1 MKTISNFSI
10 KEKNVLLRVDF
21 NVPVVEGKITE
32 KSRIISIKSTIKK
45 LIKDNNKIFLIS
57 HFGRPKGIFNKKL
70 SLEFLC
76 PTLVQEFEI
85 NKIHFVKIINNKN
98 ILKTINTM
106 KLGEVC
112 LLENIRFYEGEEKN
126 DLNFAKELTKNFD
139 VYVND
144 AFSASHRKHASIV
157 RVTQFLPSIAGDSLL
172 SEIKNLELF
181 INTSRKP
188 STAIIGGSKISTKIN
203 IIHNLVK
210 YFDNIIIGGAMA
222 NTFLFAQ
229 GFEVGKS
236 LVEQELADV
245 AKTILD
251 RGRTYD
257 CNIILPI
264 DVVCSNHLNDSINV
278 KHSEI
283 KNVLSDQVILDL
295 GNQTIQIIIKTILK
309 SNMILWNG
317 PLGAFEHEP
326 FNNATIKIANTIKNN
341 AKLLNIIVLAGGGD
355 TISAIKMANAEKG
368 FSYISKAGG
377 AFLEWLEGKES
388 PGVKALEEN
397 QLS

>member
-32 KSRIISIKSTIKK
+32 KSRILSIKSTIKK

-126 DLNFAKELTKNFD
+126 DLNFSKELTKNFD

-172 SEIKNLELF
+172 REIKNLELF
-181 INTSRKP
+181 IKTSRKP

-229 GFEVGKS
+229 GFEVGES
-236 LVEQELADV
+236 LVEQELKET
-245 AKTILD
+245 AKTILE
-251 RGRTYD
+251 RGRNFN
-257 CNIILPI
+257 CNIILPV

-278 KHSEI
+278 RHSEI
-283 KNVLSDQVILDL
+283 KNVLSDQMILDL

-309 SNMILWNG
+309 SNMVLWNG

-326 FNNATIKIANTIKNN
+326 FNNATIKIAEAIKNN
-341 AKLLNIIVLAGGGD
+341 AKLLNIIALAGGGD
-355 TISAIKMANAEKG
+355 TISAIKMANAEEG
-368 FSYISKAGG
+368 FSYISQAGG

-388 PGVKALEEN
+388 PGVNALEEN